1 MKQRTTPATDTL
13 EPASCG
19 QITAAEVA
27 YRRLREMIVT
37 GVLEPGEVVNEQELV
52 ERLGIGRTPVREAI
66 QRLRWQHL
74 MTVFPRRGL
83 AIAKLGLED
92 IHAIFETRQVVEQRS
107 AELAAVRCDPDEAAR
122 LLALARRLDA
132 TARTQNHQR
141 FLPLDYELHVG
152 IAHASRNP
160 LLAESAEQLLTLS
173 NWAWH
178 RYFRL
183 RGSLPS
189 DYLEHGGLAAAI
201 AERDAERAGAL
212 MVAHVRRSHDL
223 VRSVS

>member
-1 MKQRTTPATDTL
+1 MKQRTTSEVDTL
-13 EPASCG
+13 EPAACG
-19 QITAAEVA
+19 QVTAAEIA

-37 GVLEPGEVVNEQELV
+37 GVLEPGEVINEQELV

-92 IHAIFETRQVVEQRS
+92 IHAIFETRQAVEQRT
-107 AELAAVRCDPDEAAR
+107 AELAAVRADPDEAA
-122 LLALARRLDA
+122 LLLELGRRLDD

-141 FLPLDYELHVG
+141 FLPLDFDLHLG
-152 IAHASRNP
+152 IARASRNA

-173 NWAWH
+173 TWAWH

-189 DYLEHGGLAAAI
+189 DYLDHGELARAI
-201 AERDAERAGAL
+201 AERDAERAGRL
-212 MVAHVRRSHDL
+212 MVAHVRQSHDL
-223 VRSVS
+223 VRSAS